1 MNESVPVSRESLI
14 FEIQRL
20 KRELDRIPSKATVAG
35 RGRYELIHF
44 LDEFGDWETAL
55 EEAGFDPEDLGR
67 ERYRVITN
75 GDFIEWIAELRQGDR
90 EDQFRASL
98 LLELRRLAEELG
110 CTPTAE
116 EMNSLGEYSRQAYR
130 TRWGWSEA
138 VEKAGLTPNHGGQG
152 ATINQED
159 LKDEIRRLKDSLGR
173 RPTLSDLRE
182 RGKYSHTPYY
192 REFGSWTKACQAAL
206 SGDD

>member
-1 MNESVPVSRESLI
+1 MSESEFFDRKSLLS
-14 FEIQRL
+14 EIQRL
-20 KRELDRIPSKATVAG
+20 ERELGRIPSKATLVSHG
-35 RGRYELIHF
+35 RFDLPDYI
-44 LDEFGDWETAL
+44 DEFGDWDTAI
-55 EEAGFDPEDLGR
+55 EAAGFDSDDLR
-67 ERYRVITN
+67 LERYQVVT
-75 GDFIEWIAELRQGDR
+75 DKEFLEKMAKLRQGDR

-159 LKDEIRRLKDSLGR
+159 LKDEIRRLKDSLGC